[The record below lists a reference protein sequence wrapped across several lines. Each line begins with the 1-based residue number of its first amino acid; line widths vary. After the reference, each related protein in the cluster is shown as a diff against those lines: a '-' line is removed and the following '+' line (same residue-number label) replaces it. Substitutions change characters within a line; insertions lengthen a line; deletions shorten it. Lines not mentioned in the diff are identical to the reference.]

1 MWREMT
7 VDGVSPAPTHTGE
20 GAQRAGEPGRVSLRP
35 VRVYSAVS
43 LSVRVSA
50 RSCARVMLYQLTAAS
65 WVVGP
70 GSGYGHGHGSLVVKP
85 FRERARVS

>member
-50 RSCARVMLYQLTAAS
+50 RSCARVSCSVYRIDYTVSSPAGS
-65 WVVGP
+65 WDLG
-70 GSGYGHGHGSLVVKP
+70 
-85 FRERARVS
+85 RVTVMVTVHSW